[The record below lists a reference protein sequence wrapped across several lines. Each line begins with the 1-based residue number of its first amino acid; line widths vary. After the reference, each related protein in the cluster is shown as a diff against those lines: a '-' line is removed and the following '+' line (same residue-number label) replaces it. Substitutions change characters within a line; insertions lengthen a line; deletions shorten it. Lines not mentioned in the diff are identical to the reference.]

1 MKWKVCKKESKKHKK
16 NAIFANFDNEND
28 DENKKKSSTRN
39 HLIHLGEKY
48 MIDLK
53 NFKNLNM
60 MLESGSYGS
69 LYLV

>member
-1 MKWKVCKKESKKHKK
+1 MQFLPILIMKMMTKT
-16 NAIFANFDNEND
+16 
-28 DENKKKSSTRN
+28 KKKSSTRN